1 MSLRVHRIFLCVFV
15 VDIVF
20 LPKAV
25 VGILV
30 VKVPVRMG
38 NFQLSINY
46 TLIRH

>member
-1 MSLRVHRIFLCVFV
+1 MSLCVHRIFYVSLLS
-15 VDIVF
+15 ILF
-20 LPKAV
+20 LAKAV

>member
-1 MSLRVHRIFLCVFV
+1 MSLCVHRIFYVSFLS
-15 VDIVF
+15 ILF